1 MVNNCG
7 EEELLWA
14 DVSVLADRLLEW
26 QAAQS
31 NAEEE
36 EEAEDEDEETEDG
49 RKRKRKKEEDEEE
62 STLTNMIW
70 DAVRSARKH
79 GKK

>member
-14 DVSVLADRLLEW
+14 DVSVLADRLLKW
-26 QAAQS
+26 HAAQS
-31 NAEEE
+31 N
-36 EEAEDEDEETEDG
+36 AEDEDEETEEG